1 MTASLLSSALRYA
14 HRGWAVF
21 PLKGKRPIPGTHGHL
36 DASTDHAAV
45 RHWWHLYPE
54 ANIGIACNATR
65 GPIVVDLDGPTGRR
79 FIEGLHVPQT
89 WEATSRNRKRRHLY
103 FSPPLDGTEVKRMI
117 RPLGDDMT
125 FDVLGEGGYVVA
137 PPSVHPETGRLY
149 KWLRRRDLMPFPIAI
164 QHALNGRDKTLKDA
178 SAYHAAA
185 PLPIVIGEGNR
196 DALLTSL
203 AGSMRRRGASQEA
216 IFLALQE
223 ENATRCD
230 PPLKDSQVRKIAKS
244 ISAKAP
250 AAVTEHPTDLGNAR
264 RFIRAHED
272 HVRCATGRRSRIWY
286 AWDGPRWVP
295 DATGAIERLAKT
307 TVRDLYREA
316 AQLSDTDARDQ
327 LLKHAARSEAAPRV
341 KALLELA
348 STEPEIALQAD
359 AFDADPWLL
368 NVNNGT
374 INLKTGTLQ
383 PHKRQDLITKLA
395 PVDYDPKAKAP
406 RWRQFIDEITDGD
419 KELQDY
425 LQRIVGYG
433 ATGDVR
439 EECLF
444 FCYGQGGNGKSK
456 FFETIRAVLGDYSQ
470 QSDFSTF
477 MERHGDGPRNDLAR
491 MRGARFVTASEAQGE
506 RPFDGRILKQL
517 TGGDTITA
525 RKLYEE
531 LFEFK
536 PQHKL
541 FLAANHKPV
550 VKEQSEAFW
559 RRLRLIPFTVTFSR
573 ANRDDKLLPKL
584 LSESAG
590 ILSWITRGCLE
601 WQRSGLGLPSVV
613 RKATNVYKEENDV
626 LGEFL
631 SSSCVLDPGAWASTT
646 ELFRT
651 FNEWWLSARGTRTP
665 VSVAW
670 FSRLLS
676 ERPELTPTKRSG
688 IRGWR
693 GINTIKELAS

>member
-1 MTASLLSSALRYA
+1 VPAPDLLSSALRYA
-14 HRGWAVF
+14 ARGWKVF
-21 PLKGKRPIPGTHGHL
+21 PLKGKHPFPGSHGHV
-36 DASTDHAAV
+36 DATTERSAI
-45 RHWWHLYPE
+45 RHWWSLYPD
-54 ANIGIACNATR
+54 ANVGIACSSTR
-65 GPIVVDLDGPTGRR
+65 GPIIIDLDGPTGRR
-79 FIEGLHVPQT
+79 FIEELGIPET
-89 WEATSRNRKRRHLY
+89 YEATSRNRKRRHLY
-103 FSPPLDGTEVKRMI
+103 FAPPLDGTTIRRMI
-117 RPLGDDMT
+117 RPLGKELS
-125 FDVLGEGGYVVA
+125 FDVLGDGGYVVA
-137 PPSVHPETGRLY
+137 PPSIHPDTGRRY
-149 KWLRRRDLMPFPIAI
+149 KWLRRRDLMPFPITV
-164 QHALNGRDKTLKDA
+164 QHALNGKLSGAAPR
-178 SAYHAAA
+178 HMAAA
-185 PLPIVIGEGNR
+185 PLPVVIGEGHR
-196 DALLTSL
+196 DELLTSL
-203 AGSMRRRGASQEA
+203 AGSMRRRGASAEA
-216 IFLALQE
+216 IYLALQE
-223 ENATRCD
+223 ENETRCD
-230 PPLKDSQVRKIAKS
+230 PPLSSKQIRKIANS
-244 ISAKAP
+244 ISLKEPAP
-250 AAVTEHPTDLGNAR
+250 LTEHLTDLGNAR
-264 RFIRAHED
+264 RFVGAHHE

-316 AQLSDTDARDQ
+316 ATLTDTDARDG
-327 LLKHAARSEAAPRV
+327 LLKHAAKSEAAPRV

-348 STEPEIALQAD
+348 STEPEVALTAD

-374 INLKTGTLQ
+374 LNLKTGKLQ
-383 PHKRQDLITKLA
+383 KHQREDLITKLA
-395 PVDYDPKAKAP
+395 PVDWDPKAKAP
-406 RWRQFIDEITDGD
+406 RWTQFLHEITDGD
-419 KELQDY
+419 RELQAY

-456 FFETIRAVLGDYSQ
+456 FFETIRAVLGDYAQ

-491 MRGARFVTASEAQGE
+491 MRGARFVTASEASGE

-559 RRLRLIPFTVTFSR
+559 RRLRLIPFTVTFDR
-573 ANRDDKLLPKL
+573 TRRDDKLLGKL
-584 LSESAG
+584 LSERNG
-590 ILSWITRGCLE
+590 ILQWIAVGCLE
-601 WQRSGLGLPSVV
+601 WQRNGLGIPSIV

-626 LGEFL
+626 LGEFVA
-631 SSSCVLDPGAWASTT
+631 SSCVLDPAAWASTT
-646 ELFRT
+646 ELFRA
-651 FNEWWLSARGTRTP
+651 FNDWWLGARGTRTP
-665 VSVAW
+665 ISVAW

-676 ERPELTPTKRSG
+676 ERAELTPTKRNG
-688 IRGWR
+688 VRGWR
-693 GINTIKELAS
+693 GINTLKELAT